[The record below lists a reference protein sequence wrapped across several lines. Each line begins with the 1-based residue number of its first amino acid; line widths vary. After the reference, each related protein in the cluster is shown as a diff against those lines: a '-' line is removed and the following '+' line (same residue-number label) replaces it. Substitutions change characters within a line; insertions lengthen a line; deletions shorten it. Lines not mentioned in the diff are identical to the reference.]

1 VKRRIGA
8 SQPNRPV
15 RAIAMRNVTEIE
27 SMLRGRKPEG
37 EQALSNAERQA
48 RYRAR
53 QVAPPSPVPTRP
65 RRTVDRCSRP
75 QRWHDAVSE
84 LLALQS
90 ACADWLAALPDSLRD
105 GTTAEALEP
114 IVDLD
119 LNDLADIRF
128 PRGYGRD

>member
-1 VKRRIGA
+1 
-8 SQPNRPV
+8 
-15 RAIAMRNVTEIE
+15 MRNVTEIE
-27 SMLRGRKPEG
+27 SMRRGRKPEG

-53 QVAPPSPVPTRP
+53 QVTPPSPVPIRP
-65 RRTVDRCSRP
+65 RRSADRRSRP

-105 GTTAEALEP
+105 GATAEVLEP

-119 LNDLADIRF
+119 LTELADIQF